1 MKKLILASVA
11 ALAFGATAHA
21 EGNLVIAANTSD
33 AAPRAAFEQIVAA
46 FQEANPDINIEFN
59 VTEHEAYKT
68 AIRSFLVA
76 DQGPDV
82 GFWFAGNRM
91 AGFVENGLF
100 ADISDVWDEGDLH
113 TAMASTAPS
122 VTFDDKQYGLPY
134 SFYQW
139 GVYARG
145 DVMAANGIRLRTR
158 STSFWQRVRPSMPTA
173 LPRSRLVQSGFG
185 LQLVGLTI

>member
-1 MKKLILASVA
+1 MKKLILAGAA

-33 AAPRAAFEQIVAA
+33 TAPRAAFEQIVAA

-59 VTEHEAYKT
+59 ITEHEAYKT

-100 ADISDVWDEGDLH
+100 ADIS
-113 TAMASTAPS
+113 
-122 VTFDDKQYGLPY
+122 
-134 SFYQW
+134 
-139 GVYARG
+139 
-145 DVMAANGIRLRTR
+145 
-158 STSFWQRVRPSMPTA
+158 
-173 LPRSRLVQSGFG
+173 
-185 LQLVGLTI
+185 